1 MHGQQHIKKRLLFVA
16 SRWTVINIDQRCTE
30 P

>member
-1 MHGQQHIKKRLLFVA
+1 LLCVT
-16 SRWTVINIDQRCTE
+16 SRRAIVNIDQRCTE